1 MLIMASYKA
10 ILLFFLITFLYSST
24 SEAQPT
30 YLFHVCSSNKTFTAN
45 SAFQSDLTTLLS
57 SLASDNTANTEFYNT
72 TVAGGGENAYG
83 LFMCRGDVT
92 LLVCHQ
98 CVIEAKQRLTSECQ
112 FSKEAIIWY
121 DECMLRYSNSS
132 FFTTVDTRP
141 RLGLLNTG
149 DIANPVS
156 FMRLLFNT
164 MNETADVAAKPA
176 LGEKKYATKE
186 AFISGFQTLYCLAQ
200 CTPDLS
206 PEDCRRCLSG
216 VIGDLNWCCT
226 GKQGG
231 RVLYPS
237 CNVRYELYPFY
248 QTEDPAP
255 PPA

>member
-1 MLIMASYKA
+1 MASMVIMASYK
-10 ILLFFLITFLYSST
+10 IIPLLFFITFLSSAT
-24 SEAQPT
+24 SDDESQPT
-30 YLFHVCSSNKTFTAN
+30 FLSHACSSDKTFPAN

-57 SLASDNTANTEFYNT
+57 SLASDNTANTDFYNT
-72 TVAGGGENAYG
+72 TVAGGGETAYG

-92 LLVCHQ
+92 LEVCHQ
-98 CVIEAKQRLTSECQ
+98 CVVEATKRLTSDCQ
-112 FSKEAIIWY
+112 FSKEAVIWY
-121 DECMLRYSNSS
+121 DECMLRYSNTS
-132 FFTTVDTRP
+132 FFSTVDTRP

-149 DIANPVS
+149 NIANPAS
-156 FMRLLFNT
+156 FMRLLFTT
-164 MNETADVAAKPA
+164 MNETADLAAKPA

-216 VIGDLNWCCT
+216 VIGDLNWCCD

-248 QTEDPAP
+248 QTPA
-255 PPA
+255 